1 MTGVDN
7 KVVSIKFDN
16 AGFQQK
22 VTETMASIDQLNT
35 KLSMPTAKSGL
46 SGIAE
51 SVGSFNMNPISA
63 SIDGISAKFLA
74 LSTVAITA
82 LSNIVNKA
90 VDSGLAIAKSLTIAP
105 ITQGFAEYELKMGS
119 IQTIMAGSGASLDTV
134 NQKLEELNA
143 YSDKTIY
150 SFGDMTSNI
159 GKFTNAGVS
168 LDDSV
173 AAIQGVANVAALSG
187 ANANEASRAMYNF
200 GQAIGTGSVKLMDW
214 KSIELA
220 NMGTVEFK
228 QQLMDSAVAAGTLT
242 KSSDGLYKTLT
253 GAEVTTSNF
262 NTTLQEQ
269 WLTSEALTTTL
280 GRYADETT
288 DVGKRAT
295 AAATEVKTFSMLMD
309 TVKESVGSGWA
320 ATSEVIFG
328 NFDEAKALWTSL
340 NNVISGYVS
349 ASAKARNDMLGGWKN
364 MGGRDVM
371 IQAFKDLGYAIK
383 NIVDPIKDAFREVF
397 PKKTAGDLVLI
408 TGKIGDFAEK
418 IKNWVAFE
426 APIGLIKRAF
436 EGFFSIF
443 KIGFEIVKGVFGV
456 FGTIASSFSGAG
468 GGALEFAANL
478 GDMIVKLRESLVEG
492 GGIARFFSN
501 IGEYA
506 AKAVGYITNFVSAI
520 AGFFASLGGSGA
532 EVASDGIKKVG
543 ERLSF
548 LQTIAQGAGRV
559 WDFLVSAFGKVK
571 EALAPIGEMFSNI
584 GSAIVDAFKPGN
596 MSGALDALNVGLLGG
611 IALLIKKFVDGGLK
625 IDLGDGL
632 FEKIGNTFDQLTGT
646 LEAMQMK
653 LKAEALMKIATA
665 IGILTASVLVLSL
678 IDSAALTKA
687 MTAMAVGFGQL
698 IGAMAMIDKFSDT
711 SSGAKLVAIAGGMI
725 LLSVAVLI
733 LSFAIRS
740 LSGLSWT
747 ELGKGLAGVGASML
761 LFAGAA
767 KLLEGNS
774 KGLIRAGIAMGAMA
788 IGLIIM
794 SYAVKAFADMD
805 LDTMGRGFMGI
816 GVALLMLVGAM
827 NLMPTDGIFK
837 AALAMVVMSGALLIM
852 SFAVKAFADMDLD
865 TMGRGFIGIGVALL
879 MLVAAMQAMPEKK
892 MLASSIAMIAMGG
905 ALLIMAMAVKSFSEM
920 DFGELA
926 KGIGAIA
933 VMLLILVVATNA
945 MTGAMS
951 GALAMIVVAG
961 ALYILAEVIK
971 ALSQLSLG
979 ELGIALLAIAG
990 VFIVLGLA
998 ALILAPVIPAL
1009 LGLAIALALIGGAF
1023 ALFGLGASLVAKAFE
1038 TMARAGKKG
1047 VEVLIDIIEALI
1059 AALPGFVKTLA
1070 MALIEAGM
1078 TFLDAAPGFIDAVGK
1093 IIGKI
1098 LDKVIEL
1105 TPKFADAFGA
1115 LLTAAIDLMREYVPK
1130 FISLGIEILLSFMQ
1144 GLAAN
1149 IYIITQLAI
1158 DILVGFMQALTDNM
1172 DMIVTAA
1179 VNLITSFATE
1189 LGNNASKLVTA
1200 GVDLLVKLIDGLTQ
1214 NISKIVT
1221 AVGDLIVAF
1230 LEALTEELPKIVTK
1244 GTELLTALISGI
1256 SENATLIIEAV
1267 VDLITEFVDAIGD
1280 GAVRIVWAGVSLVVK
1295 LIEGITASI
1304 DLVAKAVGDLI
1315 TEFITSVE
1323 DEATRILWA
1332 GVAAMVSFLDGLG
1345 SAIPL
1350 LIIAGVNTIV
1360 KFMDGIATGALL
1372 LSASAAD
1379 VIIKFLN
1386 ALAEQI
1392 RLKSKEFRDAG
1403 GNIASAIAEGITF
1416 GLSTKVGDVME
1427 AAKGLADSAKG
1438 AFESA
1443 LGIFS
1448 PSKVFFALAKFIPA
1462 GIVKALDGDTS
1473 VSYSAA
1479 SLGEGLTNSF
1489 KKSIARI
1496 PDSLAGL
1503 DDLSPV
1509 ITPVLDLT
1517 RVEGEAKKLAGM
1529 MGRPSISPDVS
1540 YEKARLISHTNQ
1552 SQNGSDVVP
1561 VDTAPK
1567 EFVFNQYINSP
1578 TELSTNDIYRN
1589 TKSQIAL
1596 AKEELNIS

>member
-456 FGTIASSFSGAG
+456 FGTIASSFSEAG

-625 IDLGDGL
+625 IDFGDGL

-698 IGAMAMIDKFSDT
+698 IGAMALIDKFSDN

-733 LSFAIRS
+733 LSFAVRS

-990 VFIVLGLA
+990 VFAVLGLA
-998 ALILAPVIPAL
+998 AFLLAPLIPAL
-1009 LGLAIALALIGGAF
+1009 MGLAIALALIGGAF
-1023 ALFGLGASLVAKAFE
+1023 ALFGLGASLLAKAFE
-1038 TMARAGKKG
+1038 VMAGAGKKG
-1047 VEVLIDIIEALI
+1047 VEVLIDIFEALI
-1059 AALPGFVKTLA
+1059 RAVPGFIQAFAEGLIEFAKTL
-1070 MALIEAGM
+1070 
-1078 TFLDAAPGFIDAVGK
+1078 FDAAPMFVDGIAK
-1093 IIGKI
+1093 ILGLL

-1105 TPKFADAFGA
+1105 VPKIAEALSVIITEFLTLVREKVPEVVETGIAVIMAFLTGIRDNIGEIVTVVAEIVTGFLDALALKVPEIIDSVYNLIIAVVEGVVGKLVDIGQTLIPKGVEFLQGLYQGFIDKSPEIFDWFKELPGKIISSLGDLVQKLVPKGLELLGSLLKGFIDKLPEIISWVVSLPGKIIRGIGSLISTFVPKGLELLGG
-1115 LLTAAIDLMREYVPK
+1115 LLT
-1130 FISLGIEILLSFMQ
+1130 G
-1144 GLAAN
+1144 
-1149 IYIITQLAI
+1149 
-1158 DILVGFMQALTDNM
+1158 
-1172 DMIVTAA
+1172 
-1179 VNLITSFATE
+1179 
-1189 LGNNASKLVTA
+1189 
-1200 GVDLLVKLIDGLTQ
+1200 LIDKLPEI
-1214 NISKIVT
+1214 ISWLGAIPGKVLS
-1221 AVGDLIVAF
+1221 AVGDLATT
-1230 LEALTEELPKIVTK
+1230 LLQK
-1244 GTELLTALISGI
+1244 GKDVIGGMKQGI
-1256 SENATLIIEAV
+1256 
-1267 VDLITEFVDAIGD
+1267 FDAWEIASTWLGNFPI
-1280 GAVRIVWAGVSLVVK
+1280 RLVN
-1295 LIEGITASI
+1295 
-1304 DLVAKAVGDLI
+1304 AVGDLGKALWDVGKKVIDGLKDGMLAGWNAATEWLSSLNPASHFNDINPYKGHAIKNLVSTGETVMRGLQNGMETGWGENARWLKTLNPAAEMDSEI
-1315 TEFITSVE
+1315 TK
-1323 DEATRILWA
+1323 
-1332 GVAAMVSFLDGLG
+1332 SFL
-1345 SAIPL
+1345 
-1350 LIIAGVNTIV
+1350 
-1360 KFMDGIATGALL
+1360 
-1372 LSASAAD
+1372 AA
-1379 VIIKFLN
+1379 
-1386 ALAEQI
+1386 
-1392 RLKSKEFRDAG
+1392 
-1403 GNIASAIAEGITF
+1403 F
-1416 GLSTKVGDVME
+1416 GK
-1427 AAKGLADSAKG
+1427 
-1438 AFESA
+1438 
-1443 LGIFS
+1443 
-1448 PSKVFFALAKFIPA
+1448 
-1462 GIVKALDGDTS
+1462 
-1473 VSYSAA
+1473 
-1479 SLGEGLTNSF
+1479 
-1489 KKSIARI
+1489 I
-1496 PDSLAGL
+1496 PDSLEGL
-1503 DDLSPV
+1503 DDLNPV

-1578 TELSTNDIYRN
+1578 TELSTSDIYRN

>member
-22 VTETMASIDQLNT
+22 VAETMASLDQLNT

-46 SGIAE
+46 SGISEAV
-51 SVGSFNMNPISA
+51 SGFNMNPISA

-242 KSSDGLYKTLT
+242 KGADGLYKTMT

-269 WLTSEALTTTL
+269 WLTSEALTSTL
-280 GRYADETT
+280 GKYADETT
-288 DVGKRAT
+288 DIGKRAT

-340 NNVISGYVS
+340 NNVISGYVG

-443 KIGFEIVKGVFGV
+443 KIGFEVVKGVFGV
-456 FGTIASSFSGAG
+456 FGDIAGALAGAG
-468 GGALEFAANL
+468 GGALSFAANL

-492 GGIARFFSN
+492 GGIAKFFSN

-520 AGFFASLGGSGA
+520 GSFFASLGGSSA

-559 WDFLVSAFGKVK
+559 WDFLVNAFGKVK

-584 GSAIVDAFKPGN
+584 GSAIADAFKPGN

-611 IALLIKKFVDGGLK
+611 IALLIKKFLDGGLK
-625 IDLGDGL
+625 IDIGDGL
-632 FEKIGNTFDQLTGT
+632 FEKIGSTFDQLTST

-653 LKAEALMKIATA
+653 LKAEALMKIAMA
-665 IGILTASVLVLSL
+665 IGVLTASVLVLSL

-698 IGAMAMIDKFSDT
+698 IGAMALIDKFSDS

-761 LFAGAA
+761 LFAGVA

-788 IGLIIM
+788 IGLLIM
-794 SYAVKAFADMD
+794 SFAVKAFADMD
-805 LDTMGRGFMGI
+805 FDTMGRGFVGV

-827 NLMPTDGIFK
+827 NLMPTDGMFK
-837 AALAMVVMSGALLIM
+837 AALAMVVMGGALLIM
-852 SFAVKAFADMDLD
+852 SMAVKAFAEIDFD
-865 TMGRGFIGIGVALL
+865 TMVRGFIGIGVALL
-879 MLVAAMQAMPEKK
+879 MLVATMQAMPEKK

-905 ALLIMAMAVKSFSEM
+905 ALLIMAMAVKSFAEM

-926 KGIGAIA
+926 KGLGAVA

-951 GALAMIVVAG
+951 GALAMVVVAG

-990 VFIVLGLA
+990 VFAVLGLA
-998 ALILAPVIPAL
+998 AYLLAPLIPAL
-1009 LGLAIALALIGGAF
+1009 MGLAIALALIGGAF
-1023 ALFGLGASLVAKAFE
+1023 ALFGLGASLIAKAFE
-1038 TMARAGKKG
+1038 TVAGAGKKG
-1047 VEVLIDIIEALI
+1047 VEVLIDVLEELI
-1059 AALPGFVKTLA
+1059 KALPGFIQAFAEGIIEFAQTL
-1070 MALIEAGM
+1070 
-1078 TFLDAAPGFIDAVGK
+1078 FDAAPMFVEGIAK
-1093 IIGKI
+1093 ILGLL

-1105 TPKFADAFGA
+1105 VPKIAEALSVIITAFLTLVREKAPEVVETGIAVIMAFLTGIRDNIGEIVTVVAEIITGFLDALALKVPEIIDSVYNLVIAVVEGVVGKLVDIGQTLVPKGVELLQGLYQGFIDKSPEIFDWLKELPGKIISSIGDLVQKLVPKGLELLGGLLKGLIEKLPEIISWVVSLPGKIVSSIGSLLSTFVPKGLELLGG
-1115 LLTAAIDLMREYVPK
+1115 LLTGLIDKLPEIISWLGAIPGKVLSAVGNLATTLLQKGKDVIGGMK
-1130 FISLGIEILLSFMQ
+1130 QGIFDAWEIAS
-1144 GLAAN
+1144 
-1149 IYIITQLAI
+1149 TW
-1158 DILVGFMQALTDNM
+1158 
-1172 DMIVTAA
+1172 
-1179 VNLITSFATE
+1179 
-1189 LGNNASKLVTA
+1189 LGNFPIRLV
-1200 GVDLLVKLIDGLTQ
+1200 
-1214 NISKIVT
+1214 N
-1221 AVGDLIVAF
+1221 AVGDLGK
-1230 LEALTEELPKIVTK
+1230 ALWDVGKKVMDGLKDGMLAGWNGATEWLSSLNPASWFNDINPYK
-1244 GTELLTALISGI
+1244 GHAIKNLVSTGETVMRGLQNGMETGWG
-1256 SENATLIIEAV
+1256 ENARWLKTLNPAAEM
-1267 VDLITEFVDAIGD
+1267 DSEIT
-1280 GAVRIVWAGVSLVVK
+1280 K
-1295 LIEGITASI
+1295 
-1304 DLVAKAVGDLI
+1304 
-1315 TEFITSVE
+1315 
-1323 DEATRILWA
+1323 
-1332 GVAAMVSFLDGLG
+1332 SFL
-1345 SAIPL
+1345 
-1350 LIIAGVNTIV
+1350 
-1360 KFMDGIATGALL
+1360 
-1372 LSASAAD
+1372 AA
-1379 VIIKFLN
+1379 
-1386 ALAEQI
+1386 
-1392 RLKSKEFRDAG
+1392 
-1403 GNIASAIAEGITF
+1403 F
-1416 GLSTKVGDVME
+1416 GK
-1427 AAKGLADSAKG
+1427 
-1438 AFESA
+1438 
-1443 LGIFS
+1443 
-1448 PSKVFFALAKFIPA
+1448 
-1462 GIVKALDGDTS
+1462 
-1473 VSYSAA
+1473 
-1479 SLGEGLTNSF
+1479 
-1489 KKSIARI
+1489 I
-1496 PDSLAGL
+1496 PDSLEGL
-1503 DDLSPV
+1503 DDLNPV

-1517 RVEGEAKKLAGM
+1517 RVEGEAKKLAGL
-1529 MGRPSISPDVS
+1529 MGISSISPDVS
-1540 YEKARLISHTNQ
+1540 YDRARLISHTNQ
-1552 SQNGSDVVP
+1552 SQNGSDVAP
-1561 VDTAPK
+1561 VDSGPT
-1567 EFVFNQYINSP
+1567 EIVFNQFINSP

-1589 TKSQIAL
+1589 TRSQIAL
-1596 AKEELNIS
+1596 AKEELSIP